1 MDTVPEES
9 IVEANSVDIEA
20 NSLLTQS
27 TAASGPRPSKDSRA
41 SIERLAAIRST
52 TIDSYR
58 SEPSPTR
65 RIADP
70 ETIQKVEAVVDKIIR
85 GFKDQDE
92 SISIVLKTKPRSS
105 ITTSLSSQAPSPRT
119 QYQLSFPGNTPQ
131 EAWRFSTAELAKT
144 VRRRTAAMLTCH
156 PAVVLRILE
165 LIHEALVN
173 NVVVSKRNIYYKDPE
188 LFKSQKVVDRYV
200 DILSYTFGIQRQALN
215 VVSPPASSIPQQ
227 KDSSREISPLPITT
241 ARRVH
246 GMDIKMYKYIVFV
259 KKHAMLIDRLD
270 EIRTIDISGVNWVLV
285 VEKEVLRPCLVDDA
299 FLNCHNAHEYS
310 KAGKGIIL
318 TAKGYPDVSTRG
330 FLRLL
335 SISSHPSPS
344 IFALVDFDP
353 DGIAI
358 MSTYKHGSAAL
369 SHESDNLRVPFV
381 RWLGVKSIDLTAI
394 KRNTESYDDRN
405 GLLQLSMRDRKK
417 AVKMLD
423 QELCAEDGVEQEWRG
438 ELQVMLMLNMKGEM
452 EMLSQLEGG
461 IELWVEDRICAE
473 TLRSRRFGNDP
484 LPLPRD
490 DPELHG

>member
-1 MDTVPEES
+1 MSYCPASSPCFRVVDPTESDEKGVHPIQISLSLLPTKMDTVPEES

-173 NVVVSKRNIYYKDPE
+173 NVVVSKRYIPTRFWTSCSLVGWFLLNFDLCSNIYYKDPE

-215 VVSPPASSIPQQ
+215 VVSPPASSIVYDDMNLPGLS
-227 KDSSREISPLPITT
+227 DSHSKRTRRGKFHHYLSR
-241 ARRVH
+241 
-246 GMDIKMYKYIVFV
+246 
-259 KKHAMLIDRLD
+259 RLD
-270 EIRTIDISGVNWVLV
+270 VFTEWTSRCTNTS
-285 VEKEVLRPCLVDDA
+285 
-299 FLNCHNAHEYS
+299 S
-310 KAGKGIIL
+310 
-318 TAKGYPDVSTRG
+318 
-330 FLRLL
+330 L
-335 SISSHPSPS
+335 S
-344 IFALVDFDP
+344 
-353 DGIAI
+353 
-358 MSTYKHGSAAL
+358 
-369 SHESDNLRVPFV
+369 
-381 RWLGVKSIDLTAI
+381 
-394 KRNTESYDDRN
+394 RN
-405 GLLQLSMRDRKK
+405 M
-417 AVKMLD
+417 
-423 QELCAEDGVEQEWRG
+423 C
-438 ELQVMLMLNMKGEM
+438 
-452 EMLSQLEGG
+452 
-461 IELWVEDRICAE
+461 
-473 TLRSRRFGNDP
+473 
-484 LPLPRD
+484 
-490 DPELHG
+490 